1 MYQKCKK
8 EILIRFNFGVCA
20 GLMLCR
26 MGFIKHSTAKSI
38 MAKKSKPSGKAELR
52 ASGEEETIAPG
63 KELTIPFSEDGGIID
78 FYYFFNGVGILT
90 GIFFIIVGLLR
101 YVFHIL

>member
-1 MYQKCKK
+1 
-8 EILIRFNFGVCA
+8 
-20 GLMLCR
+20 
-26 MGFIKHSTAKSI
+26 
-38 MAKKSKPSGKAELR
+38 MAKKSKPSGKGESKAT
-52 ASGEEETIAPG
+52 GEEETIAPG

>member
-1 MYQKCKK
+1 
-8 EILIRFNFGVCA
+8 
-20 GLMLCR
+20 MLCR